1 MAQSSVP
8 EEEETAQ
15 GLLWQVC
22 LPGLDGVSNKQFLAL

>member
-22 LPGLDGVSNKQFLAL
+22 LPGLDGVSHNQFLAL

>member
-8 EEEETAQ
+8 EEEEIAQ

-22 LPGLDGVSNKQFLAL
+22 LPGLDGVSHKQLLAL